1 MSNIRHALFALL
13 MLGSTTTNSHANGGI
28 VELSPRNAIEF
39 NETLPPIGYVAFCAS
54 NAKDCSGYGLIESFK
69 PDMLEVSPQLWSK
82 LHRIN
87 VSVNAAIKPVSDDEL
102 YGKPEF
108 WTYPTTAGD
117 CEDYLLQKKKL
128 LQEAGIPANSLRITV
143 ALDENGQ
150 GHAVL
155 TVTTKEGDFIL
166 DNRRDDI
173 RLWSE
178 TGYTFLKRQSA
189 HNPKH
194 WVALNDKTAV
204 PLGSTAAQNPK

>member
-1 MSNIRHALFALL
+1 MSTIRHALLALL
-13 MLGSTTTNSHANGGI
+13 MLGASASSGFANGREDRQ
-28 VELSPRNAIEF
+28 VHNAAEF
-39 NETLPPIGYVAFCAS
+39 EETLPPIGYVTFCAS
-54 NAKDCSGYGLIESFK
+54 FKSECNSYGLIEKFK
-69 PDMLEVSPQLWSK
+69 PDLLSLTPELWAK
-82 LHRIN
+82 LHRVNIA
-87 VSVNAAIKPVSDDEL
+87 VNAAVKPVSDDDL

-108 WTYPTTAGD
+108 WTYPINAGD

-128 LQEAGIPANSLRITV
+128 LETEGLPANALRITV

-155 TVTTKEGDFIL
+155 TVTTTEGDYIL

-173 RLWSE
+173 RLWTE

-194 WVALNDKTAV
+194 WVALKYLT
-204 PLGSTAAQNPK
+204 STTNSSKVTLNP